1 MAEDH
6 YKRYEGIHFPQTKLL
21 LQTKE
26 GTLSFL
32 GPPSI
37 IPPHLDQSS
46 VLQIN
51 PDDGVF
57 SQPEVALSLPPLY
70 SADGMCLARAPA
82 DKSAPIEIVSTESGA
97 IISIIPC
104 TDAQSIEFSPLGTF
118 LVTWSRQL
126 KPKSGEAPQCNLH
139 VWRVSSGELEA
150 SFNQR
155 QMQSDMIQRRLAG
168 HPESESLPQRSLAVQ
183 HSPNPAVPI
192 IAVFTPEAG
201 GKHAKVMMYS
211 YDQQLLSEEGAE
223 GTKAQGCQDTGF
235 GRTMFAA
242 NECCMKWNLSGERV
256 IVQTQSDVDSSN
268 ASYYGSTGLFLLSVD
283 GKVSLKVPQSKE
295 GHVAAAEWSPTGEVF
310 IMAAGNMPCQV
321 TMFNN
326 EGDAVY
332 EFGAMHRNTISF
344 APHGRFLCLA
354 GFGNLAGDMD
364 FYDFSGNKRKKI
376 GSANSHC
383 AVKWAWSPDSRYFM
397 TSTLRP
403 RMNVDNGIKLFK
415 YNGLGGALVDYKIEY
430 LYDAQWKPALL
441 TAYPDRSRSPSR
453 PDASGGSSDKAST
466 SKPAAVAAYRPPGS
480 SGALSEM
487 MRRSSGPKGKV
498 VGGSVSTNNGGSGQ
512 QKSVEKFVPS
522 AARRPIPGLPPTA
535 VMEATSSGSK
545 NSRKRN
551 KGGNKSAEAGKGEKQ
566 GKAPVLSVEEKKVE
580 EVVVVDKEKKIKN
593 LRKKL
598 KQVTELKGKQASGEN
613 MNPDQ
618 LKKIETEGDI
628 LKELALLEV

>member
-155 QMQSDMIQRRLAG
+155 QMQSDMIQWNKD
-168 HPESESLPQRSLAVQ
+168 ESACIRMVTNEVHVYNGASPGTLNQKVYHKGVSQ
-183 HSPNPAVPI
+183 CSISPNPAVPI

-256 IVQTQSDVDSSN
+256 IVQTQ
-268 ASYYGSTGLFLLSVD
+268 
-283 GKVSLKVPQSKE
+283 
-295 GHVAAAEWSPTGEVF
+295 
-310 IMAAGNMPCQV
+310 
-321 TMFNN
+321 
-326 EGDAVY
+326 
-332 EFGAMHRNTISF
+332 
-344 APHGRFLCLA
+344 
-354 GFGNLAGDMD
+354 
-364 FYDFSGNKRKKI
+364 
-376 GSANSHC
+376 
-383 AVKWAWSPDSRYFM
+383 RYFYYVYSL
-397 TSTLRP
+397 TILCP
-403 RMNVDNGIKLFK
+403 
-415 YNGLGGALVDYKIEY
+415 
-430 LYDAQWKPALL
+430 LL
-441 TAYPDRSRSPSR
+441 T
-453 PDASGGSSDKAST
+453 
-466 SKPAAVAAYRPPGS
+466 
-480 SGALSEM
+480 
-487 MRRSSGPKGKV
+487 
-498 VGGSVSTNNGGSGQ
+498 N
-512 QKSVEKFVPS
+512 
-522 AARRPIPGLPPTA
+522 I
-535 VMEATSSGSK
+535 
-545 NSRKRN
+545 
-551 KGGNKSAEAGKGEKQ
+551 
-566 GKAPVLSVEEKKVE
+566 
-580 EVVVVDKEKKIKN
+580 
-593 LRKKL
+593 
-598 KQVTELKGKQASGEN
+598 
-613 MNPDQ
+613 
-618 LKKIETEGDI
+618 
-628 LKELALLEV
+628 